1 MKIKQYQKR
10 RLTRL
15 QLSFATITI
24 PPFPAGATKPLK
36 NNSVT
41 NRNATPR
48 AQEQSKRHFHIFIRF
63 SIGCHATE
71 HGSAD
76 RGSFRASLQRSA
88 RAPKELDGAAN
99 APYRAGRSDYGL
111 TALNAESLLSV
122 IRSLKGSGSSKRTCN
137 TPPASFYLPLLLFLS
152 LFLSLSLQRL
162 LASVRG
168 RRGAGGVCSASF
180 RLSFVSFRSNA
191 VQCGRRS
198 LRDCLH
204 SATQPP
210 CIAFCFRR
218 REPPPERGSLDSV
231 HTRIL
236 EGGTSAFHAPL
247 TRSLL
252 LRLGKATESCVSSLR
267 E

>member
-15 QLSFATITI
+15 QLSFPTITI

-152 LFLSLSLQRL
+152 LFLSLSPALTRFRERQTRCQWCVFRFVPSLVRIVPLECRTMRTPQSSRL
-162 LASVRG
+162 
-168 RRGAGGVCSASF
+168 F
-180 RLSFVSFRSNA
+180 T
-191 VQCGRRS
+191 
-198 LRDCLH
+198 LRDA
-204 SATQPP
+204 ATLYRVLFPTP
-210 CIAFCFRR
+210 
-218 REPPPERGSLDSV
+218 
-231 HTRIL
+231 
-236 EGGTSAFHAPL
+236 
-247 TRSLL
+247 
-252 LRLGKATESCVSSLR
+252 
-267 E
+267 